1 VDWPCQARL
10 VELFDAGDGVLGI
23 ASTMIDHDGPAEP
36 EHAQTTLEMAALH
49 RELAA
54 NFPMAGF
61 GSVLEGTRLD
71 RNAIMLRPIGFAL
84 P

>member
-1 VDWPCQARL
+1 
-10 VELFDAGDGVLGI
+10 
-23 ASTMIDHDGPAEP
+23 
-36 EHAQTTLEMAALH
+36 MAALH

-61 GSVLEGTRLD
+61 GSVFEGTRRD
-71 RNAIMLRPIGFAL
+71 RNAIMLRRVGFAL